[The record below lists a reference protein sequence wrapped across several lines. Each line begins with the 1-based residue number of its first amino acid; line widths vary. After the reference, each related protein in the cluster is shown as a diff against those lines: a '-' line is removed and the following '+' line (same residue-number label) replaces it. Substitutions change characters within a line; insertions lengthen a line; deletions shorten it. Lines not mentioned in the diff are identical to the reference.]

1 MKQTPLKRKSA
12 MKRSQ
17 PRRYWQAA
25 RDKCESEHFC
35 RVFNDGQGDCG
46 GKLETAHIVGREHD
60 RPVKCPRCDGSGLD
74 PHDAYADADG
84 VDNIEAPCRFCGH
97 GQAEYIDGTAHV
109 LVVQSV
115 SVIPLCTAHHKRYDA
130 HELDILHVLTLEEQV
145 QAVQDAGGIEN
156 ARKRLC
162 PSLYRKAAA

>member
-1 MKQTPLKRKSA
+1 MPTL
-12 MKRSQ
+12 
-17 PRRYWQAA
+17 
-25 RDKCESEHFC
+25 
-35 RVFNDGQGDCG
+35 
-46 GKLETAHIVGREHD
+46 TAWTTSRL
-60 RPVKCPRCDGSGLD
+60 PV
-74 PHDAYADADG
+74 A
-84 VDNIEAPCRFCGH
+84 CGH

-115 SVIPLCTAHHKRYDA
+115 SVDPPLHRTHHRAYDA

-145 QAVQDAGGIEN
+145 QAVRDAGGIEN